1 MDLQKLYSYTR
12 KAIYEYDMIE
22 DGDKV
27 AIGISGGKDSLTLL
41 YALAGLK
48 HFYPKK
54 YELVA
59 ITVKL
64 GLENMDFTPVKEL
77 CDKLE
82 VPYYTVDTEIYQIIF
97 EARKESNPCSLCA
110 KMRKGAFNEK
120 ALELGCNKF
129 AYAHHRDDLI
139 ETFYMSLMYEGRI
152 HTFSPVTYNPIY
164 DVDDCKLVRIT
175 LTGNIQSPSRY
186 SSLLQNTCDVGLIGY
201 YRRQVLYGD
210 EYVEI
215 EIDKNNNRWR
225 QVKSG
230 YSMFYRSSH
239 LQNWSD
245 NKPESYESECRCLWS
260 NIPNGTVRKIC
271 MINNKVCY
279 SFSHLSN
286 PSTLLLMGCKIK
298 IEKLA

>member
-12 KAIYEYDMIE
+12 KAIYEYNMIE
-22 DGDKV
+22 DGDKI

-41 YALAGLK
+41 YALAGLRR
-48 HFYPKK
+48 FYPKK

-129 AYAHHRDDLI
+129 AYAHHRDDL
-139 ETFYMSLMYEGRI
+139 FYPQLGVKLCSMAGGG
-152 HTFSPVTYNPIY
+152 VQKIY
-164 DVDDCKLVRIT
+164 MVFLRE
-175 LTGNIQSPSRY
+175 PSRRDR
-186 SSLLQNTCDVGLIGY
+186 SGSDLFHLRDGF
-201 YRRQVLYGD
+201 
-210 EYVEI
+210 EI
-215 EIDKNNNRWR
+215 KMNFDRNVSCFIFVNAFMHDD
-225 QVKSG
+225 
-230 YSMFYRSSH
+230 FF
-239 LQNWSD
+239 D
-245 NKPESYESECRCLWS
+245 
-260 NIPNGTVRKIC
+260 
-271 MINNKVCY
+271 
-279 SFSHLSN
+279 
-286 PSTLLLMGCKIK
+286 
-298 IEKLA
+298 

>member
-12 KAIYEYDMIE
+12 KAIYEYNMIE
-22 DGDKV
+22 DGDKI

-41 YALAGLK
+41 YALAGLRR
-48 HFYPKK
+48 FYPKK

-129 AYAHHRDDLI
+129 AYAHHRDDL
-139 ETFYMSLMYEGRI
+139 FYPQLGVKLCSMAGGG
-152 HTFSPVTYNPIY
+152 VQKIY
-164 DVDDCKLVRIT
+164 MVFLRE
-175 LTGNIQSPSRY
+175 PSRRDR
-186 SSLLQNTCDVGLIGY
+186 SGSDLFHLRDGF
-201 YRRQVLYGD
+201 
-210 EYVEI
+210 EI
-215 EIDKNNNRWR
+215 KMNFDRNVSCFIFVNA
-225 QVKSG
+225 
-230 YSMFYRSSH
+230 
-239 LQNWSD
+239 
-245 NKPESYESECRCLWS
+245 
-260 NIPNGTVRKIC
+260 
-271 MINNKVCY
+271 
-279 SFSHLSN
+279 
-286 PSTLLLMGCKIK
+286 LMHDDFFD
-298 IEKLA
+298 

>member
-12 KAIYEYDMIE
+12 KAIYEYNMIE
-22 DGDKV
+22 DGDKI

-41 YALAGLK
+41 YALAGLRR
-48 HFYPKK
+48 FYPKK

-129 AYAHHRDDLI
+129 AYAHHRDDL
-139 ETFYMSLMYEGRI
+139 FYPQLGVKLCSMAGGGVQKSIWCFLENRPGG
-152 HTFSPVTYNPIY
+152 TGQAVT
-164 DVDDCKLVRIT
+164 CST
-175 LTGNIQSPSRY
+175 SGM
-186 SSLLQNTCDVGLIGY
+186 GL
-201 YRRQVLYGD
+201 RL
-210 EYVEI
+210 
-215 EIDKNNNRWR
+215 K
-225 QVKSG
+225 
-230 YSMFYRSSH
+230 
-239 LQNWSD
+239 
-245 NKPESYESECRCLWS
+245 
-260 NIPNGTVRKIC
+260 
-271 MINNKVCY
+271 
-279 SFSHLSN
+279 
-286 PSTLLLMGCKIK
+286 
-298 IEKLA
+298 

>member
-12 KAIYEYDMIE
+12 KAIYEYNMIE
-22 DGDKV
+22 DGDKI

-41 YALAGLK
+41 YALAGLRR
-48 HFYPKK
+48 FYPKK

-110 KMRKGAFNEK
+110 KMRKAAFNEK

-152 HTFSPVTYNPIY
+152 HTFSPVTYM
-164 DVDDCKLVRIT
+164 D
-175 LTGNIQSPSRY
+175 
-186 SSLLQNTCDVGLIGY
+186 
-201 YRRQVLYGD
+201 
-210 EYVEI
+210 
-215 EIDKNNNRWR
+215 
-225 QVKSG
+225 KSG
-230 YSMFYRSSH
+230 LTLIRPLM
-239 LQNWSD
+239 LI
-245 NKPESYESECRCLWS
+245 PEYA
-260 NIPNGTVRKIC
+260 IK
-271 MINNKVCY
+271 
-279 SFSHLSN
+279 SFSKRYELPIVKNQCPADGYTKRQYIKDMLHNLSKEN
-286 PSTLLLMGCKIK
+286 PG
-298 IEKLA
+298 LAEHSFTAITNANLEDWPKRIVR

>member
-12 KAIYEYDMIE
+12 KAIYEYNMIE
-22 DGDKV
+22 DGDKI

-41 YALAGLK
+41 YALAGLRR
-48 HFYPKK
+48 FYPKK

-129 AYAHHRDDLI
+129 AYAHHRDDL
-139 ETFYMSLMYEGRI
+139 FYPQLGVKLCSMAGGGVQKIYMVFLREPSLRDRSGSDLFHLRDGFEIKMNFDRNVSCFI
-152 HTFSPVTYNPIY
+152 FVNALMH
-164 DVDDCKLVRIT
+164 DDFF
-175 LTGNIQSPSRY
+175 
-186 SSLLQNTCDVGLIGY
+186 D
-201 YRRQVLYGD
+201 
-210 EYVEI
+210 
-215 EIDKNNNRWR
+215 
-225 QVKSG
+225 
-230 YSMFYRSSH
+230 
-239 LQNWSD
+239 
-245 NKPESYESECRCLWS
+245 
-260 NIPNGTVRKIC
+260 
-271 MINNKVCY
+271 
-279 SFSHLSN
+279 
-286 PSTLLLMGCKIK
+286 
-298 IEKLA
+298 